1 MTGNLP
7 KFSMVMTSEDAD
19 VKRSTRELREELAEI
34 KSEAAQSAPS
44 LDRHAEALNK
54 EAVAAERA
62 AKANRELAAAEKAAR
77 DEVNRATGAKPQ
89 PTSPASAPVAP
100 QSQPRPAPSPA
111 PSPVPPAN
119 PRPPQPPSNDNDR
132 AGQFRRQ
139 NLTFQAFDVGQSL
152 AGGMPLSMVAAQQ
165 GPQIIQIYA
174 GQGGVNAAL
183 KDFGTIASGAARA
196 ITPLAAGVAGLA
208 AVAATGLLAWN
219 GYLTSIKE
227 VETAA
232 NGLGRAVAGTAAE
245 MEASAQAGAAA
256 AGISVAAARSMEAQF
271 LRTGRIGSE
280 NFEQLIGISKDFGAT
295 IGVSAEDAAGALT
308 DMFADPAK
316 AAQTLFQQYGLID
329 AATARQATNLARQ
342 NRQSEAQALLLKALP
357 AQLADAEKATTAFG
371 RAWDFVSTKASNA
384 LDSIGKVIDQAA
396 GPATLEDRLA
406 EAQATRQ
413 RLRSSP
419 LAIFDFL
426 NPANAMKLPGLTQE
440 ADLNEQVRRKN
451 AQEFRDRQRAEEI
464 ARSRA
469 AVTLADGSGAN
480 ADTLRAQGL
489 RNDIAALQSGR
500 AGLTGEDA
508 NRADAAIEAKS
519 RVLDAL
525 INRQQRSAELD
536 RLDIQ
541 IQNERNPLLRAELEA
556 RRARLELA
564 DQENS
569 AAQLSEAAERARN
582 RVIEE
587 TIAGAAAQAQDM
599 QTEFEVRSRLNALVA
614 SGTITSADAN
624 RMLQEELTLRPL
636 IAAAAT
642 AEGAA
647 KGRLNKVIQDLQTG
661 YANLAQQEKAAS
673 AQEYLKSQN
682 ERVEQLRVEQAL
694 IGQNDTIRAQAMAR
708 LEAEQEIRRRGIDAN
723 SDLAGQIR
731 DQADSMALLNR
742 QIDKQA
748 EAWSNVQRASE
759 DAIDGAVDKLTDG
772 DLTGALDAVKDA
784 VKGFV
789 LDDIKAGLKNGL
801 LGTDYA
807 TSADIGGIGGIFTR
821 LFGGGKADPASIVSK
836 AMGQSVSSMSVNA
849 ATVVINGGV
858 SNGIS
863 GLLGGAANNN
873 VAGGFSGLAGIIPV
887 TRSALPDVGANGDIA
902 SYIAQAAV
910 KRGIDPQV
918 ALAVARSEG
927 GLSSWNMQ
935 SGVFKNGIQ
944 EPSFGPFQLYKGGG
958 LGNVFMSQTGRDPA
972 LAANGPA
979 GVDFALDYASKNGW
993 SSWYGAGKA
1002 GISNWQGIGAG
1013 TSNSAADAVSKLATS
1028 AGTATKDF
1036 NALGGGIG
1044 RLDSSVTGATQNL
1057 GSFGNG
1063 LNQLV
1068 NSFPAAP
1075 SGGGNWFSN
1084 LFGGLFGGG
1093 GLNSYGKSVLGSS
1106 AQFAGAWGA
1115 GGIGLFDVGGWT
1127 GPGAVDEPA
1136 GVVHRGEIVW
1146 SQKDIARHGGPETVE
1161 AMRLGKRG
1169 YLAGGRVDGGIA
1181 ANDRGSG
1188 RPTFQIINQTSTPIT
1203 GQVEERQDESG
1214 RRQWQLTLS
1223 DQMGVA
1229 AQKKGGDFRRTM
1241 NRDFGVK
1248 PRGIAR

>member
-7 KFSMVMTSEDAD
+7 KFSMVMTSDD
-19 VKRSTRELREELAEI
+19 DDIKRSTREVREELSGL
-34 KSEAAQSAPS
+34 KSEAAQGAPS
-44 LDRHAEALNK
+44 LDRHADALNK

-77 DEVNRATGAKPQ
+77 EEANRATGARPQ
-89 PTSPASAPVAP
+89 PTSPASVPSVP
-100 QSQPRPAPSPA
+100 SVPPPRPA
-111 PSPVPPAN
+111 PSPVPPSN
-119 PRPPQPPSNDNDR
+119 PPPPPPSNDNDR

-152 AGGMPLSMVAAQQ
+152 AGGMPLPMVLAQQ
-165 GPQIIQIYA
+165 GPQIAQIYA

-196 ITPLAAGVAGLA
+196 ITPLTAGVVGLA

-232 NGLGRAVAGTAAE
+232 SGLGRAVAGTSAE
-245 MEASAQAGAAA
+245 MEASAHAGAAA
-256 AGISVAAARSMEAQF
+256 AGVSVAAARSMEAQF

-295 IGVSAEDAAGALT
+295 IGVSAEVAGSALS

-371 RAWDFVSTKASNA
+371 RAWDFVSNKASNA
-384 LDSIGKVIDQAA
+384 FDKIGEVIDRAA
-396 GPATLEDRLA
+396 RPTTLEDQLA
-406 EAQATRQ
+406 DAQATRQ
-413 RLRSSP
+413 RLQSSP

-426 NPANAMKLPGLTQE
+426 NPASALKLPGIGQE

-469 AVTLADGSGAN
+469 AVTLAEGSGAN
-480 ADTLRAQGL
+480 ADGLRAQGL

-500 AGLTGEDA
+500 SGLTGEDA
-508 NRADAAIEAKS
+508 RMADAAIEAKS
-519 RVLDAL
+519 RVLDGL

-556 RRARLELA
+556 RRAKLELA
-564 DQENS
+564 DQEIS
-569 AAQLSEAAERARN
+569 AEQLGEAAARARN

-587 TIAGAAAQAQDM
+587 TIAGASAQAQDM
-599 QTEFEVRSRLNALVA
+599 QAEFEVRSRLNSLVA

-642 AEGAA
+642 AEGDA
-647 KGRLNKVIQDLQTG
+647 KERLNKVIQDLQSG
-661 YANLAQQEKAAS
+661 YANLAHQEKAAS
-673 AQEYLKSQN
+673 AQEYLKGQN

-694 IGQNDTIRAQAMAR
+694 IGQNDTVRAQAMAR
-708 LEAEQEIRRRGIDAN
+708 LQAEQEIRRRGIDAN
-723 SDLAGQIR
+723 SDLARQIR
-731 DQADSMALLNR
+731 DQVDSMALLNR

-748 EAWSNVQRASE
+748 EAWSNVQRAGE
-759 DAIDGAVDKLTDG
+759 DAIDGVVDSLSDG
-772 DLTGALDAVKDA
+772 DLGGALDAVKDA
-784 VKGFV
+784 IKGFA
-789 LDDIKAGLKNGL
+789 LDDIKAGLENGL
-801 LGTDYA
+801 LGTDYG

-821 LFGGGKADPASIVSK
+821 LFGGGKADPASLVSK
-836 AMGQSVSSMSVNA
+836 AMGQNVGTMSVNA
-849 ATVVINGGV
+849 ATVMINGGV

-873 VAGGFSGLAGIIPV
+873 VAGGYSGLAGVIPV
-887 TRSALPDVGANGDIA
+887 TRSALPDVGASGDIA

-910 KRGIDPQV
+910 KRGIDPNI

-958 LGNVFMSQTGRDPA
+958 LGNAFMAKTGLDPA

-979 GVDFALDYASKNGW
+979 GVDFALDYASKKGW
-993 SSWYGAGKA
+993 GAWYGAGKA
-1002 GISNWQGIGAG
+1002 GISDWQGIGG
-1013 TSNSAADAVSKLATS
+1013 GNMGGAAEAVKKLTTS
-1028 AGTATKDF
+1028 AGAASKSFDAVGTGLRGF
-1036 NALGGGIG
+1036 
-1044 RLDSSVTGATQNL
+1044 DSSVTGATQNL
-1057 GSFGNG
+1057 GTFGNG
-1063 LNQLV
+1063 IGQFGQNLA
-1068 NSFPAAP
+1068 NSFPPAP
-1075 SGGGNWFSN
+1075 SGGGGNWLSN
-1084 LFGGLFGGG
+1084 LFGGLFG
-1093 GLNSYGKSVLGSS
+1093 SS
-1106 AQFAGAWGA
+1106 FTPIGAQATFAAS
-1115 GGIGLFDVGGWT
+1115 GGIGLYDRGGWT
-1127 GPGAVDEPA
+1127 GAGAVDEPA

-1146 SQKDIARHGGPETVE
+1146 SQKDIARNGGPETVE

-1169 YLAGGRVDGGIA
+1169 YLNGGRVDGGSGF
-1181 ANDRGSG
+1181 DGSG
-1188 RPTFQIINQTSTPIT
+1188 SAGGQPTFQIFNQSSTPIK
-1203 GQVEERQDESG
+1203 GQVEEERDETG
-1214 RRQWQLTLS
+1214 RRNYRLTLS
-1223 DQMGVA
+1223 DEIGNA
-1229 AQKKGGDFRRTM
+1229 AEQKGGGFRRTM
-1241 NRDFGVK
+1241 GRQYGLRVQ
-1248 PRGIAR
+1248 GIAR